1 MKLFLFVILAAAS
14 AAAQTKPAVPALPKL
29 YTYYLLPGAGAY
41 AWLSVVVDATLTLSV
56 DSTGQAHIGAASQQG
71 TVGAAGPAGATGLQG
86 VAGAIGPPGVPG
98 IPGAIGATGPS
109 GLQGIPGIPGV
120 AGPPGPTGAAGAGGI
135 TIESGGK
142 VLGVATALDI
152 EPGIGTICVPQLNV
166 ASGLMTLEC
175 SSDKAVIAFRVPA
188 PTASGPCVDPVT
200 SSPYSASTW
209 AADGLY
215 FYTCV
220 PSVPATVPVTFVW
233 SRSAVI
239 TGW

>member
-14 AAAQTKPAVPALPKL
+14 AFAQTKPAVPALPKL

-71 TVGAAGPAGATGLQG
+71 TAGPAGATGPQG
-86 VAGAIGPPGVPG
+86 PPGPAGPAASAGPPGVPG
-98 IPGAIGATGPS
+98 PSGATGA
-109 GLQGIPGIPGV
+109 PGAPG
-120 AGPPGPTGAAGAGGI
+120 ALAI
-135 TIESGGK
+135 QSGGK
-142 VLGVATALDI
+142 AIGTATTLDI
-152 EPGIGTICVPQLNV
+152 EPGIGTVCVPQLNPDNGV
-166 ASGLMTLEC
+166 MTLQC
-175 SSDKAVIAFRVPA
+175 SSDTAIIAFRVPA
-188 PTASGPCVDPVT
+188 PVYASSTPVVQHPCVDPVT

-209 AADGLY
+209 AADASY

-220 PSVPATVPVTFVW
+220 PSTPATVPVSFVW
-233 SRSAVI
+233 SRAPVT